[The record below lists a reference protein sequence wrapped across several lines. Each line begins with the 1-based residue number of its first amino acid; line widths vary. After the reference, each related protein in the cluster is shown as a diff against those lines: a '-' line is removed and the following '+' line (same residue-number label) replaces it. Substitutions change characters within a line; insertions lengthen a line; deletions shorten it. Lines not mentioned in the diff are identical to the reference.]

1 VSIYRD
7 VSKLNKAINTLE
19 RTATKPVCRMEF
31 WEAVQYGELHRI
43 FAGGET
49 TVVCIT
55 PISLPAPI
63 IVSRIKMIAVGNG
76 SNFNCALYRLV
87 ATRESPI
94 EQTWRRIT
102 EGTERRET
110 GDNEVPMQFDLRLSV
125 DLDPRQGQFAVAWYT
140 TSDNAEYRVHH
151 GSSAWYPSFETAIP
165 AGTFPDVL
173 HATGPVRRT
182 PSIYLFS
189 DLGVRAAGG

>member
-1 VSIYRD
+1 MSIYQD
-7 VSKLNKAINTLE
+7 VSKLNRAVNNLE
-19 RTATKPVCRMEF
+19 RAQARPVPRLEF
-31 WEAVQYGELHRI
+31 YEAVQYGELHRV

-55 PISLPAPI
+55 PIALPAPLT
-63 IVSRIKMIAVGNG
+63 VSRIKMLAVGNG
-76 SNFNCALYRLV
+76 SNFNCGLYRLV
-87 ATRESPI
+87 GTREHPT
-94 EQTWRRIT
+94 EQTWRRMT

-110 GDNEVPMQFDLRLSV
+110 GDNETPLIFDLRLSV
-125 DLDPRQGQFAVAWYT
+125 ELDPRVGQFAVAWYT
-140 TSDNAEYRVHH
+140 TSDNAEYRCHH

-165 AGTFPDVL
+165 AGTLPEVL

-182 PSIYLFS
+182 PSMYLFS